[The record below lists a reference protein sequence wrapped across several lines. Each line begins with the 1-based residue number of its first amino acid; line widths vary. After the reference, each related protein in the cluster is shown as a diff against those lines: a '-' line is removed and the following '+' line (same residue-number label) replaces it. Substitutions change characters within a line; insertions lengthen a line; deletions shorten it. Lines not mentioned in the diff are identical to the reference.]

1 MTNPVNVD
9 RELAHVLVEKC
20 DSILELFYENA
31 RDAVGSADDESNI
44 DTTELM
50 NAVDAIN
57 DIRELRVALVE
68 GAIETLFSQ
77 HRTALQLLL
86 EMSLDMES

>member
-9 RELAHVLVEKC
+9 REFARVLVEKC
-20 DSILELFYENA
+20 DSILELFYDNA
-31 RDAVGSADDESNI
+31 RDAIGCADDESNI

-50 NAVDAIN
+50 NAVDTIN

-68 GAIETLFSQ
+68 GAIETLFSH
-77 HRTALQLLL
+77 HRTALQTVM
-86 EMSLDMES
+86 EMSLDMEN

>member
-9 RELAHVLVEKC
+9 RDLAHMLVDRC
-20 DSILELFYENA
+20 DSILELFYDNA
-31 RDAVGSADDESNI
+31 RDALGNSGEDSPI

-50 NAVDAIN
+50 NAVDSIN
-57 DIRELRVALVE
+57 GIRELRVALVE
-68 GAIETLFSQ
+68 GQTGTLFAQ
-77 HRTALQLLL
+77 HRTALQTVM